1 MGKRRIKT
9 FTKTKAF
16 EDLLDAMK
24 VHLGKEMLMERVQGG
39 TPSMQGT
46 WLHTSLIWHVAAWIS
61 PVFAVAAMD
70 WADVFYNTPACPKG
84 CMETLTKRIVEDVAK
99 QPLQRSEA
107 DVRDSIALR
116 VEGHVEVKVGNTHM
130 RADIVSY
137 KCNMILE
144 VKEVGRWT
152 DAVGQ
157 LLVYGHHFPGLTKV
171 IVVFDKYGKEI
182 TDEQLDEIEFHV
194 QGLDMMVCSE
204 LYFKKYY

>member
-171 IVVFDKYGKEI
+171 IVVFDKYGKDI